1 MQAITAPRGLIAD
14 IITPFTKGGAID
26 GPGLQRLLNHVAP
39 HAQAVFLASPHTG
52 EGKSLHTEQRVE
64 LLEQAIPAM
73 AQNPIP
79 ILIWVT
85 RDDEAGSRHT
95 TIALKEV
102 IEKRRYTG
110 DVFWVDTPLYYH
122 SNRGL
127 PDLYRALCS
136 VVGRP
141 YILYNDPGFINGL
154 SGPLKRNNIRTA
166 VLKELVS
173 LEGITGLI
181 FSGSLDRVNNYH
193 KACRGRPHFRIY
205 DGEESHFL
213 DNPSTSGVVSAGANL
228 APKSWEKIIQ
238 SSLDLSAH
246 KKGYPDHLQQIWVL
260 GDYLRSMRDIYNS
273 RATAPILKEILSDM
287 GIIET
292 PACTFQVEDTK
303 ESKSRLRDLMMGFG
317 DYPGEAK
324 VPKV

>member
-1 MQAITAPRGLIAD
+1 MQVLTAPRGLIVD

-26 GPGLQRLLNHVAP
+26 GPGLRKLLNRVSP

-52 EGKSLHTEQRVE
+52 EGKNLHTEQRVE

-79 ILIWVT
+79 ILIWVAQ
-85 RDDEAGSRHT
+85 DDEAESRRT
-95 TIALKEV
+95 TITLKEV
-102 IEKRRYTG
+102 IEKRGYMG
-110 DVFWVDTPLYYH
+110 DIFWVDTPLYYH

-127 PDLYRALCS
+127 PGLYKALCS
-136 VVGRP
+136 VVGKP
-141 YILYNDPGFINGL
+141 YILHNDPEFINGL
-154 SGPLKRNNIRTA
+154 TRPLKRNNIRTA

-181 FSGSLDRVNNYH
+181 FSGSLDRVHNYH
-193 KACRGRPHFRIY
+193 NACRSRPHFKIY

-213 DNPSTSGVVSAGANL
+213 DHPSTSGVVSVGANL
-228 APKSWEKIIQ
+228 APKAWEKIIQ

-246 KKGYPDHLQQIWVL
+246 KKNYPDHLQQIWEL
-260 GDYLRSMRDIYNS
+260 GDYLRDMRDIYLQ
-273 RATAPILKEILSDM
+273 APAPILKEILSDM

-292 PACTFQVEDTK
+292 PVCTFKVEDTK
-303 ESKSRLRDLMMGFG
+303 ESKSRLKELMTRFG
-317 DYPGEAK
+317 DYP
-324 VPKV
+324 VRD

>member
-1 MQAITAPRGLIAD
+1 MQLLTAPRGLIVD

-26 GPGLQRLLNHVAP
+26 GPGLRKLLTRISP

-52 EGKSLHTEQRVE
+52 EGKNLHTEQRVA
-64 LLEQAIPAM
+64 LLEEAIPAM

-85 RDDEAGSRHT
+85 RDDEAESRST
-95 TIALKEV
+95 TIALKKV
-102 IEKRRYTG
+102 IEKRGYMG
-110 DVFWVDTPLYYH
+110 DLFWVDTPLYYH

-127 PDLYRALCS
+127 PDLYKALCS

-141 YILYNDPGFINGL
+141 YILHNDPDFINGL
-154 SGPLKRNNIRTA
+154 TRPFKRNNIRTA

-173 LEGITGLI
+173 LKEITGLI
-181 FSGSLDRVNNYH
+181 FSGSLERAHNYH
-193 KACRGRPHFRIY
+193 KACRRRPNFRIY

-213 DNPSTSGVVSAGANL
+213 DHPSTSGLVSVGANL
-228 APKSWEKIIQ
+228 APKAWEKIIQ

-246 KKGYPDHLQQIWVL
+246 KKDYPDHLQQIWEL
-260 GDYLRSMRDIYNS
+260 GDYLRDMRDIYLQ
-273 RATAPILKEILSDM
+273 APAPILKEILSDM

-292 PACTFQVEDTK
+292 PVCTFQVENIE
-303 ESKSRLRDLMMGFG
+303 ESKSRLKELMMRFG
-317 DYPGEAK
+317 DYGRRESA
-324 VPKV
+324 

>member
-1 MQAITAPRGLIAD
+1 MQVLTAPRGLIVD

-26 GPGLQRLLNHVAP
+26 GPGLRKLLNRVSP

-52 EGKSLHTEQRVE
+52 EGKNLHTEQRVE

-79 ILIWVT
+79 ILIWVAQ
-85 RDDEAGSRHT
+85 DDEAESRRT
-95 TIALKEV
+95 TITLKEV
-102 IEKRRYTG
+102 IEKRGYMG
-110 DVFWVDTPLYYH
+110 DIFWVDTPLYYH

-127 PDLYRALCS
+127 PGLYKALCS
-136 VVGRP
+136 VVGKP
-141 YILYNDPGFINGL
+141 YILHNDPEFINGL
-154 SGPLKRNNIRTA
+154 TRPLKRNNIRTA

-181 FSGSLDRVNNYH
+181 FSGSLDRVHNYH
-193 KACRGRPHFRIY
+193 NACRRRPHFKIY

-213 DNPSTSGVVSAGANL
+213 DHPSTSGVVSVGANL
-228 APKSWEKIIQ
+228 APKAWEKIIQ

-246 KKGYPDHLQQIWVL
+246 KKDYPDHLQQIWEL
-260 GDYLRSMRDIYNS
+260 GDYLRDMRDIYLQ
-273 RATAPILKEILSDM
+273 APAPILKEILSDM

-292 PACTFQVEDTK
+292 PACTFKVEDTK
-303 ESKSRLRDLMMGFG
+303 EPKSRLKELMTRFG
-317 DYPGEAK
+317 DYP
-324 VPKV
+324 VRD

>member
-1 MQAITAPRGLIAD
+1 MQVLTAPRGLIVD

-26 GPGLQRLLNHVAP
+26 GPGLRKLLNRVSP

-52 EGKSLHTEQRVE
+52 EGKNLHTEQRVE

-79 ILIWVT
+79 ILIWVAQ
-85 RDDEAGSRHT
+85 DDEAESRRT
-95 TIALKEV
+95 TITLKEV
-102 IEKRRYTG
+102 IEKRGYMG
-110 DVFWVDTPLYYH
+110 DIFWVDTPLYYH

-127 PDLYRALCS
+127 PGLYKALCS
-136 VVGRP
+136 VVGKP
-141 YILYNDPGFINGL
+141 YILHNDPEFINGL
-154 SGPLKRNNIRTA
+154 TRPLKRNNIRTA

-181 FSGSLDRVNNYH
+181 FSGSLDRVHNYH
-193 KACRGRPHFRIY
+193 NACRRRPHFRIY

-213 DNPSTSGVVSAGANL
+213 DHPSTSGVVSVGANL
-228 APKSWEKIIQ
+228 APKAWEKIIQ

-246 KKGYPDHLQQIWVL
+246 KKDYPDHLQQIWEL
-260 GDYLRSMRDIYNS
+260 GDYLRDMRDLYLQ
-273 RATAPILKEILSDM
+273 APVPILKEILSDM

-292 PACTFQVEDTK
+292 PACTFKVEDTK
-303 ESKSRLRDLMMGFG
+303 EPKSRLKELMTRFG
-317 DYPGEAK
+317 DYP
-324 VPKV
+324 VRD

>member
-1 MQAITAPRGLIAD
+1 MQVLTAPRGLIVD

-26 GPGLQRLLNHVAP
+26 GPGLRKLLNRVSP

-52 EGKSLHTEQRVE
+52 EGKNLHTEQRVE

-79 ILIWVT
+79 ILIWVAQ
-85 RDDEAGSRHT
+85 DDEAESRRT
-95 TIALKEV
+95 TITLKEV
-102 IEKRRYTG
+102 IEKRGYMG
-110 DVFWVDTPLYYH
+110 DIFWVDTPLYYH

-127 PDLYRALCS
+127 PGLYKALCS
-136 VVGRP
+136 VVGKP
-141 YILYNDPGFINGL
+141 YILHNDPEFINGL
-154 SGPLKRNNIRTA
+154 TRPLKRNNIRTA

-181 FSGSLDRVNNYH
+181 FSGSLDRVHNYH
-193 KACRGRPHFRIY
+193 KACRSRPHFKIY

-213 DNPSTSGVVSAGANL
+213 DHPSTSGVVSVGANL
-228 APKSWEKIIQ
+228 APKAWEKIIQ

-246 KKGYPDHLQQIWVL
+246 KKNYPDHLQQIWEL
-260 GDYLRSMRDIYNS
+260 GDYLRDMRDIYLQ
-273 RATAPILKEILSDM
+273 APAPILKEILSDM

-292 PACTFQVEDTK
+292 PACTFKVEDTK
-303 ESKSRLRDLMMGFG
+303 EPKSRLKELMTRFG
-317 DYPGEAK
+317 DYP
-324 VPKV
+324 VRD

>member
-1 MQAITAPRGLIAD
+1 MQVLTAPRGLIVD

-26 GPGLQRLLNHVAP
+26 GPGLRKLLNRVSP

-52 EGKSLHTEQRVE
+52 EGKNLHTEQRVE

-79 ILIWVT
+79 ILIWVAQ
-85 RDDEAGSRHT
+85 DDEAESRRT
-95 TIALKEV
+95 TITLKEV
-102 IEKRRYTG
+102 IEKRGYMG
-110 DVFWVDTPLYYH
+110 DIFWVDTPLYYH

-127 PDLYRALCS
+127 PGLYKALCS
-136 VVGRP
+136 VVGKP
-141 YILYNDPGFINGL
+141 YILHNDPEFINGL
-154 SGPLKRNNIRTA
+154 TRPLKRNNIRTA

-181 FSGSLDRVNNYH
+181 FSGSLDRVHNYH
-193 KACRGRPHFRIY
+193 NACRRRPHFKIY

-213 DNPSTSGVVSAGANL
+213 DHPSTSGVVSVGANL
-228 APKSWEKIIQ
+228 APKAWEKIIQ

-246 KKGYPDHLQQIWVL
+246 KKNYPDHLQQIWEL
-260 GDYLRSMRDIYNS
+260 GDYLRDMRDIYLQ
-273 RATAPILKEILSDM
+273 APAPILKEILSDM

-292 PACTFQVEDTK
+292 PVCTFKVEDTK
-303 ESKSRLRDLMMGFG
+303 ESKSRLKELMTRFG
-317 DYPGEAK
+317 DYP
-324 VPKV
+324 VRDC

>member
-1 MQAITAPRGLIAD
+1 MQVLTAPRGLIVD

-26 GPGLQRLLNHVAP
+26 GPGLRKLLNRVSP

-52 EGKSLHTEQRVE
+52 EGKNLHTEQRVE

-79 ILIWVT
+79 ILIWVAQ
-85 RDDEAGSRHT
+85 DDEAESRRT
-95 TIALKEV
+95 TITLKEV
-102 IEKRRYTG
+102 IEKRGYMG
-110 DVFWVDTPLYYH
+110 DIFWVDTPLYYH

-127 PDLYRALCS
+127 PGLYKALCS
-136 VVGRP
+136 VVGKP
-141 YILYNDPGFINGL
+141 YILHNDPEFINGL
-154 SGPLKRNNIRTA
+154 TRPLKRNNIRTA

-181 FSGSLDRVNNYH
+181 FSGSLDRVHNYH
-193 KACRGRPHFRIY
+193 KACRSRPHFKIY

-213 DNPSTSGVVSAGANL
+213 DHPSTSGVVSVGANL
-228 APKSWEKIIQ
+228 APKAWEKIIQ

-246 KKGYPDHLQQIWVL
+246 KKNYPDHLEQIWEL
-260 GDYLRSMRDIYNS
+260 GDYLRDMRDIYLQ
-273 RATAPILKEILSDM
+273 APAPILKEILSDM

-292 PACTFQVEDTK
+292 PACTFKVEDTK
-303 ESKSRLRDLMMGFG
+303 EPKSRLKELMTRFG
-317 DYPGEAK
+317 DYP
-324 VPKV
+324 VRD

>member
-1 MQAITAPRGLIAD
+1 MQVLTAPRGLIVD

-26 GPGLQRLLNHVAP
+26 GPGLRKLLNRVSP

-52 EGKSLHTEQRVE
+52 EGKNLHTEQRVE

-79 ILIWVT
+79 ILIWVAQ
-85 RDDEAGSRHT
+85 DDEAESRRT
-95 TIALKEV
+95 TITLKEV
-102 IEKRRYTG
+102 IEKRGYMG
-110 DVFWVDTPLYYH
+110 DIFWVDTPLYYH

-127 PDLYRALCS
+127 PGLYKALCS
-136 VVGRP
+136 VVGKP
-141 YILYNDPGFINGL
+141 YILHNDPEFINGL
-154 SGPLKRNNIRTA
+154 TRPLKRNNIRTA

-181 FSGSLDRVNNYH
+181 FSGSLDRVHNYH
-193 KACRGRPHFRIY
+193 NACRRRPHFRIY

-213 DNPSTSGVVSAGANL
+213 DHPSTSGVVSVGANL
-228 APKSWEKIIQ
+228 APKAWEKIIQ

-246 KKGYPDHLQQIWVL
+246 KKDYPDHLQQIWEL
-260 GDYLRSMRDIYNS
+260 GDYLRDMRDIYLQ
-273 RATAPILKEILSDM
+273 APAPILKEILSDM

-292 PACTFQVEDTK
+292 PACTFKVEDTK
-303 ESKSRLRDLMMGFG
+303 EPKSRLKELMTRFG
-317 DYPGEAK
+317 DYP
-324 VPKV
+324 VRD